1 MAFILGLIAISV
13 PPVFIGAVVIGFFYL
28 MGLIPQSV
36 FPSENKTAPR
46 FK

>member
-13 PPVFIGAVVIGFFYL
+13 PPVLIGAVVIGFLYL
-28 MGLIPQSV
+28 MGSLPQSW